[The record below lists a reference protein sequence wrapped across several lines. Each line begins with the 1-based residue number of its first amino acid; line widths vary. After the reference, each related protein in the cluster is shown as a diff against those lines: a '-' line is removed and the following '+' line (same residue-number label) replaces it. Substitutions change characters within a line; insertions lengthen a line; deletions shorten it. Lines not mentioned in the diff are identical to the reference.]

1 MKSDSTARFVDLSHV
16 IDPDISRRLMK
27 RYLGGDRS
35 LFVRRLLGMSFG
47 EAGPAIRR
55 KFEDHPEFRR
65 NVLEYIE
72 QFERLIGEARLTDP
86 ENVVSTTFLTA
97 DVGKLYLLL
106 REILG
111 KK

>member
-1 MKSDSTARFVDLSHV
+1 
-16 IDPDISRRLMK
+16 
-27 RYLGGDRS
+27 
-35 LFVRRLLGMSFG
+35 VRRLLGMSFG

-72 QFERLIGEARLTDP
+72 QFERLISEARLTDP

-106 REILG
+106 R
-111 KK
+111 